1 MKKTKFLISLTAMLA
16 VSVMFT
22 SCWRA
27 SEDRPTKTETTT
39 IDVQSTY
46 ELVVSSNVAA
56 KFEVT
61 GQAAVTNTTATF
73 SGLTAKTVTVKATA
87 TDAAYTIPSNS
98 QEMTVTFSEDKSSA
112 AVEFTFAKESAN
124 QVAQEDAK
132 GSTVTNDAENKDA
145 FGEVTITVPAAVNIT
160 GNTTDPFSVV
170 AYQPAE
176 EPKVEDN
183 TAEVPALT
191 LKCEPDGAQF
201 DPALDV
207 KAYVGVEAA
216 GMQVVINDTEYTV
229 DDEGYVTF
237 KAGHFSLWNLFM
249 CARIDRITEG
259 TEDLY
264 DNPSFVFS
272 QGGNQITYTENFG
285 YEIRNGSAVGIV
297 KKLMKCLFGA
307 EKTKFSKITTISTR
321 TAGTGRLRIYQE
333 YYDLKIICG
342 NRDFTARIYG
352 KVKCEITAPSTVAPQ
367 GHSGG
372 SAQ

>member
-124 QVAQEDAK
+124 QVAQEDA
-132 GSTVTNDAENKDA
+132 
-145 FGEVTITVPAAVNIT
+145 
-160 GNTTDPFSVV
+160 
-170 AYQPAE
+170 
-176 EPKVEDN
+176 
-183 TAEVPALT
+183 
-191 LKCEPDGAQF
+191 
-201 DPALDV
+201 
-207 KAYVGVEAA
+207 
-216 GMQVVINDTEYTV
+216 
-229 DDEGYVTF
+229 
-237 KAGHFSLWNLFM
+237 
-249 CARIDRITEG
+249 
-259 TEDLY
+259 
-264 DNPSFVFS
+264 
-272 QGGNQITYTENFG
+272 
-285 YEIRNGSAVGIV
+285 
-297 KKLMKCLFGA
+297 
-307 EKTKFSKITTISTR
+307 
-321 TAGTGRLRIYQE
+321 
-333 YYDLKIICG
+333 
-342 NRDFTARIYG
+342 
-352 KVKCEITAPSTVAPQ
+352 
-367 GHSGG
+367 
-372 SAQ
+372 